1 MITPLIPAFDIHG
14 LVPPVRP
21 GQDGASGERSP
32 YRADLLSFCQ
42 RFGSNPA
49 RRSILCGLLD
59 LRAELTLAG
68 KSEGFQW
75 INGSFT
81 EDVEVQQNRTPN
93 DVDVVTFIAF
103 GDTAAQMELCQAFP
117 DLVNP
122 ARSKLRFRVD
132 HYLVATDEPLTIDHA
147 QMLAYWSSLWSH
159 RRGNNRWKGF
169 VAIPLA
175 SNDTAARAWLDQDE
189 DAASSGGG
197 TP

>member
-32 YRADLLSFCQ
+32 YRADLLWFCQ

-75 INGSFT
+75 INDSFT

-103 GDTAAQMELCQAFP
+103 GDTAAQMEL
-117 DLVNP
+117 
-122 ARSKLRFRVD
+122 
-132 HYLVATDEPLTIDHA
+132 
-147 QMLAYWSSLWSH
+147 
-159 RRGNNRWKGF
+159 
-169 VAIPLA
+169 
-175 SNDTAARAWLDQDE
+175 
-189 DAASSGGG
+189 
-197 TP
+197 